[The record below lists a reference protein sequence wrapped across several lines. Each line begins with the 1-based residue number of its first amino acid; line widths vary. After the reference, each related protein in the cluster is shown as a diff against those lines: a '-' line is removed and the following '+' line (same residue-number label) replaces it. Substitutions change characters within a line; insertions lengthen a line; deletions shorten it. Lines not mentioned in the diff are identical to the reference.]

1 MSVSSRAAVGLGD
14 GKFELADLQVAEDP
28 AADEVLVRIRA
39 AGVCHTDFDS
49 LGWGKPIVMGHEG
62 AGEVVAVGENV
73 REVKAGDRVVLN
85 WAISCGECFQC
96 QRGNFAICERNS
108 PVAGFEPLRGHA
120 RVEATLRAN
129 GQPIE
134 RSFNIGTMSELT
146 MVRKEAV
153 IKIPEDNGISFVSAC
168 IIGCGVMTGY
178 GSVVNAAKVEPE
190 ASVVVIGCGGVGLNV
205 IQGARIAGAGRII
218 ALDLSADRLK
228 MAEQFG
234 ATHTIQT
241 DKNDRGLLQAAA
253 EVKVLTERRGAD
265 YAFEATAV
273 PALGAAPLAMIR
285 NAGTAVQVSGIEEDL
300 TIDMNLFEWDK
311 TYLNPL
317 YGLCHAPVDFPKLLA
332 LYQSGDL
339 LLDEMITRTY
349 SLEQLGDAFADMHSG
364 KNAKGVIAMDN

>member
-1 MSVSSRAAVGLGD
+1 MKSRAVIALGN
-14 GKFELADLQVAEDP
+14 GKCELADLQVAENP

-108 PVAGFEPLRGHA
+108 PVAGVEPLRGHA

-153 IKIPEDNGISFVSAC
+153 IKIPEDNGISFEAAC

-178 GSVVNAAKVEPE
+178 GSVVNAAKVEPG

-218 ALDLSADRLK
+218 ALDLSADRLE
-228 MAEQFG
+228 MARQFG

-241 DKNDRGLLQAAA
+241 DQNDRGLLQAAA

-317 YGLCHAPVDFPKLLA
+317 YGLCHAPVDFPKLLE
-332 LYQSGDL
+332 LYQRGDL

-364 KNAKGVIAMDN
+364 NNAKGVIAMDN

>member
-1 MSVSSRAAVGLGD
+1 MESRAAIGLGD
-14 GKFELADLQVAEDP
+14 GKYEFVDLQVAEDP
-28 AADEVLVRIRA
+28 APDEVMVRIRA
-39 AGVCHTDFDS
+39 AGICHTDYDS
-49 LGWGKPIVMGHEG
+49 LNWGKPIVMGHEG

-73 REVKAGDRVVLN
+73 SEVKAGDRVVLN

-108 PVAGFEPLRGHA
+108 PVAGVEPLHGHA
-120 RVEATLRAN
+120 RVEATTQEN

-153 IKIPEDNGISFVSAC
+153 IKIPEDNDISYESAC

-178 GSVVNAAKVEPE
+178 GSVVNAAKVEKGS
-190 ASVVVIGCGGVGLNV
+190 SVAVIGCGGVGLNV
-205 IQGARIAGAGRII
+205 IQGARIAGAVRII
-218 ALDLSADRLK
+218 ALDLSKERLA
-228 MAEQFG
+228 MAGQFG
-234 ATHTIQT
+234 ATHTILC
-241 DKNDRGLLQAAA
+241 DKNDKGLMLAAA

-317 YGLCHAPVDFPKLLA
+317 YGLCHASVDFPKMLD
-332 LYQSGDL
+332 LYKQGDL

-349 SLEQLGDAFADMHSG
+349 SLEQLGEAFEDMHSG
-364 KNAKGVIAMDN
+364 KNAKGVITMGNG